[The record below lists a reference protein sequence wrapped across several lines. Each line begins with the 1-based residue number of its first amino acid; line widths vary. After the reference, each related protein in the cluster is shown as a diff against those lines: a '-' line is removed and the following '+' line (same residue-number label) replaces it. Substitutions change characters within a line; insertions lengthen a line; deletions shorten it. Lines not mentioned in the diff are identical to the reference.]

1 MRQRNNH
8 YYCQGDRGE
17 GNPASREVL
26 LTGPQ
31 RPLQATVSIY

>member
-8 YYCQGDRGE
+8 YYCQGDGE